1 MSNPQPTLDLPETA
15 LPLTDERLSKKIK
28 QRMCVATREVG
39 DKDALLRFVLA
50 PDGSIT
56 LDLAG
61 KLPGR
66 GASLTPTKAA
76 LEQAIKTKAF
86 TRAFK
91 QNIDLPEDFG
101 DLIRRQME
109 AALLAR
115 LSMARKGGD
124 LALGQDAIFAAS
136 GSGKLCLLILPKDLG
151 GNALAKLQGIAR
163 DFPSLAFSDAVTL
176 GEALGKERAANVGFT
191 EPYRAEQFL
200 TLAEKFRDFLDLNPQ
215 TPDLPEEL
223 NRYYD

>member
-1 MSNPQPTLDLPETA
+1 MSNPQPTLDLPE
-15 LPLTDERLSKKIK
+15 TDERLSKKIK
-28 QRMCVATREVG
+28 QRMCIATRQVG

-50 PDGSIT
+50 PDGSLT

-91 QNIDLPEDFG
+91 QTVELPEDF
-101 DLIRRQME
+101 DAHIRRQME
-109 AALLAR
+109 AALLSR

-124 LALGQDAIFAAS
+124 LALGQDAIFAAA

-151 GNALAKLQGIAR
+151 DNATAKLQGIAR

-176 GEALGKERAANVGFT
+176 GETLGKERAANVGFT
-191 EPYRAEQFL
+191 DPYRAEQFL

-215 TPDLPEEL
+215 TPDLPEE
-223 NRYYD
+223 YDRDYD